1 MRGAPAR
8 RGDLYKENNV
18 DNEQPPHSRESL
30 ERSIP
35 FAHYIAIGVGVIVG
49 VGWVVYSGQWLA
61 SGGPLGAILAFALGG
76 LLLLP
81 VGYCYAELTAALPLA
96 GGELSFSYMAF
107 GKLAGFLTAWALAL
121 NYVFVTPFET
131 IAIGTLLETL
141 APGVATDAL
150 YYVGAGGADSRVAL
164 STVIPEL
171 LVGGFLLWLNFS
183 GAKSSTRF
191 QLLLVYGML
200 ACTIVFT
207 GAALLKGDIANLHP
221 LFAPHEGTSGWAAI
235 GASIVSVLV
244 VVPFFMAGF
253 DTIPQAAEESG
264 AGMDPRQLGVA
275 ILVSIIAGATFYVL
289 IILAVSI
296 SMPWTVSSKLPMT
309 TAAVF
314 KEAFGYEWAAKLV
327 IFTALLGLVST
338 LNGMYI
344 AASRLIFSLGRGGL
358 LPHWFAGVHPVH
370 HTPVNALAFVGAI
383 SLIGPFVG
391 KWALIPIVNCNS
403 FMFTIALAV
412 TCASAIMLR
421 KTAPGL
427 ARPYRA
433 KTFLLY
439 AGLIVSL
446 LLLALM
452 LAPQSPGRIGDLEL
466 AIAAGWMG
474 FGLIAYFW
482 RQATKPMPKHEMD
495 YMILGDFAQKQ

>member
-1 MRGAPAR
+1 M
-8 RGDLYKENNV
+8 ENQ
-18 DNEQPPHSRESL
+18 QPSHQREAL

-35 FAHYIAIGVGVIVG
+35 FGHYIAIGVGVIVG
-49 VGWVVYSGQWLA
+49 VGWVVYSGQWLQE
-61 SGGPLGAILAFALGG
+61 GGPLGAMLAFALGG

-81 VGYCYAELTAALPLA
+81 VGYCYAELTSALPLA
-96 GGELSFSYMAF
+96 GGELSFSYFAF

-121 NYVFVTPFET
+121 NYVFITPFET
-131 IAIGTLLETL
+131 IAIGTLMETL
-141 APGVATDAL
+141 IPGIATDAL
-150 YYVGAGGADSRVAL
+150 YFVGSGGADSRVAL
-164 STVIPEL
+164 STIIPGL
-171 LVGGFLLWLNFS
+171 IIGVLLLWLNYS

-191 QLLLVYGML
+191 QLILVYGMI

-207 GAALLKGDIANLHP
+207 GAALLKGDVSNLHP
-221 LFAPHEGTSGWAAI
+221 LFAAHEGTTGWAAI

-264 AGMDPRQLGVA
+264 AAMNPRQLGVA
-275 ILVSIIAGATFYVL
+275 ILISILAGTCFYVL

-327 IFTALLGLVST
+327 IFTAVLGLIST

-370 HTPVNALAFVGAI
+370 HTPVNALLFVGAI
-383 SLIGPFVG
+383 SLIGPFIG

-403 FMFTIALAV
+403 FVFTIALAV
-412 TCASAIMLR
+412 TCASAIKLR
-421 KTAPGL
+421 MSAPDL

-433 KTFLLY
+433 NTLLLY

-446 LLLALM
+446 LILALM
-452 LAPQSPGRIGDLEL
+452 IAPNSPGRIGDVEL
-466 AIAAGWMG
+466 TIAAGWMG
-474 FGLIAYFW
+474 FGLIAYVW
-482 RQATKPMPKHEMD
+482 RQATKPMPRGEMD
-495 YMILGDFAQKQ
+495 YMILGDFASSRQAK